1 MFIKI
6 FLYIIYNL
14 DQFLSIMP
22 SLIIMRTI
30 FWLSKL
36 EKRFIYEERMLWINK
51 DKLNCTSATHINH
64 KFNEQLNQ
72 GEKSTQK
79 SRNAI

>member
-1 MFIKI
+1 
-6 FLYIIYNL
+6 
-14 DQFLSIMP
+14 
-22 SLIIMRTI
+22 
-30 FWLSKL
+30 
-36 EKRFIYEERMLWINK
+36 MLWINK

-79 SRNAI
+79 SRNAIRTTRDDPKDQLDIEKLQQLKYRNRIRNFDQNYVKFRILKLI